1 MFGIGVTELMIIG
14 AIALVL
20 IGPEKLPSA
29 LKSLGK
35 FVTDMKRSVN
45 EVKHSVEDEINDLTK
60 DNFQEIAEIKK
71 TSQDLKKISKNNII
85 DIVSEAAEY
94 ITPEEQPPQKTQE
107 HTSSSQQNTTDKNTK
122 T

>member
-1 MFGIGVTELMIIG
+1 MFGIGVTELLIIG

-35 FVTDMKRSVN
+35 FVTEMKRSVN
-45 EVKHSVEDEINDLTK
+45 EVKHSVEEEINDLTK
-60 DNFQEIAEIKK
+60 DNFQEIVEIKK
-71 TSQDLKKISKNNII
+71 TSQEFKKMNKNNII

-94 ITPEEQPPQKTQE
+94 IAPEENRSQKTQK
-107 HTSSSQQNTTDKNTK
+107 HNVSSQKHTTDKNVK